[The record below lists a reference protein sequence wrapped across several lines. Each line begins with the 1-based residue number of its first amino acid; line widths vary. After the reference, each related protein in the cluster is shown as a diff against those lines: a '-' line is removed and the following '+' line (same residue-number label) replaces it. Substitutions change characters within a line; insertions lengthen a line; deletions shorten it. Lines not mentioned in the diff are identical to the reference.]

1 MITRRSFIASSAAF
15 AAAGCASFGDNGG
28 AANAPRFEFGPDGKF
43 TFLHLTDLHLNPNG
57 RRLHPRVERV
67 LRAAF
72 AKHAPSLLVLTGDNV
87 NGQNGDVNAH
97 GKFEE
102 AVDPMTDLFR
112 EAGIPFCVTFGNH
125 DSELKGP
132 DRFSRQEQYDYYKSR
147 GGELFVDHDV
157 PELHGVGSGVVS
169 LFERGARRPSFNL
182 FVMDSG
188 DYPEKTGPDW
198 PGYEG
203 CQTDQIAWYERVSG
217 KTPCLWFQHIIVPDV
232 NIHGLF
238 VDAPPCADPKA
249 KEGPE
254 TGYRMDCP
262 VPAVLEDI
270 PRRRAHV
277 RGAHALRQLAQDG
290 EPQGR
295 VLRAR
300 PHEHVRR
307 NGCERDTARHDEVLH
322 VRELQRQQH
331 RRARVHR
338 PPGRHLRN
346 LHLRR
351 SRLLTA
357 GGSSRAANFI
367 RGAALPLKLWYNTP

>member
-102 AVDPMTDLFR
+102 AVDPMIDLFR

-203 CQTDQIAWYERVSG
+203 CQADQIAWYERVSG

-262 VPAVLEDI
+262 DG
-270 PRRRAHV
+270 PRRMLLAPGV
-277 RGAHALRQLAQDG
+277 AGALK
-290 EPQGR
+290 
-295 VLRAR
+295 
-300 PHEHVRR
+300 EHT
-307 NGCERDTARHDEVLH
+307 C
-322 VRELQRQQH
+322 
-331 RRARVHR
+331 
-338 PPGRHLRN
+338 PP
-346 LHLRR
+346 
-351 SRLLTA
+351 
-357 GGSSRAANFI
+357 
-367 RGAALPLKLWYNTP
+367 Y